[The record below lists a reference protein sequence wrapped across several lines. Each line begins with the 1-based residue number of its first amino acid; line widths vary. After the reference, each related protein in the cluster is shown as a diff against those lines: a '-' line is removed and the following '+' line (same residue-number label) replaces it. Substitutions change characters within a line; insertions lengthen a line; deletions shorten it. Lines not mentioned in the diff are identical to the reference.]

1 MRSRV
6 LNLFLTLFFSLLFF
20 SADFFL
26 KRYIQ
31 ANFLLNKPYPLIGK
45 VVVLRLVYN
54 QGAAFGILQGK
65 TFFLIFTGI
74 IFLIFFL
81 VWIARAKLSWKE
93 LGFLGMILGGAL
105 SNLYDRIF
113 LGAVVDYI
121 DLRFWPIFNLSDTF
135 ITLGCLF
142 LLIGYFKQA
151 KCKKRVLE

>member
-1 MRSRV
+1 
-6 LNLFLTLFFSLLFF
+6 L
-20 SADFFL
+20 
-26 KRYIQ
+26 
-31 ANFLLNKPYPLIGK
+31 ANFLPNKPYSLIGN

-54 QGAAFGILQGK
+54 RGAAFGILQGK
-65 TFFLIFTGI
+65 TFFLIFVGI

-81 VWIARAKLSWKE
+81 VWIARARFSWKE

-135 ITLGCLF
+135 ISLGCLF

-151 KCKKRVLE
+151 KCKRKVLE